1 MLRLLLTLALVTPT
15 SAVCWRG
22 RVWTP
27 TGRRRIPVTRTGDT
41 GARAGNGGRSSLCFA
56 RRMSGI
62 VTSNS
67 RERTDTPGSAG
78 WKGRWWANT
87 GTADRVDPPLDL
99 MRPST
104 LQNAVVNG
112 ERILVGG
119 AYTAD
124 QRPGSRY
131 GWLLRPG
138 LGLGLHPIRVAI
150 HQVVPPGSLTPPRL
164 SSSSFL
170 TGSCIEVAPASNA
183 AR

>member
-1 MLRLLLTLALVTPT
+1 MLRLLLTLGSGHAHIRGVLEGQGVDPHWQTT
-15 SAVCWRG
+15 HSGHAHRRHGGSRRKRWAELAVLRQANE
-22 RVWTP
+22 RY
-27 TGRRRIPVTRTGDT
+27 RD
-41 GARAGNGGRSSLCFA
+41 FE
-56 RRMSGI
+56 
-62 VTSNS
+62 S

-124 QRPGSRY
+124 QRPWGAATDGFCGPVWGWDFTPYVSRSTR
-131 GWLLRPG
+131 WS
-138 LGLGLHPIRVAI
+138 
-150 HQVVPPGSLTPPRL
+150 PPGP
-164 SSSSFL
+164 
-170 TGSCIEVAPASNA
+170 
-183 AR
+183 